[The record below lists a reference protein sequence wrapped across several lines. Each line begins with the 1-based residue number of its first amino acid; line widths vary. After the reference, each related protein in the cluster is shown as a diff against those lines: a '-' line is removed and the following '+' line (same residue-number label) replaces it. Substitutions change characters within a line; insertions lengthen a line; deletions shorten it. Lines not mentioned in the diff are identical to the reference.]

1 MKKIIFSLLL
11 MMIATGIS
19 CGEELKVFGQDFFS
33 NVNLSGVE
41 FSRFIPDKYYLGPGD
56 QIEISVWGV
65 TEFRQQMEI
74 DREGSIIVP
83 RIGKIYLSGKNLI
96 QAKKYLQDIFSR
108 TYRDI
113 KLELTLVKPR
123 QITVFVMG
131 EVVKPGTYA
140 ITTSSSIL
148 EILGLAGG
156 ITERGS
162 MRKVSIVHR
171 DGTKQEIDLY
181 PVFFG
186 DGLPDITIQAED
198 VVYVPLATQFV
209 SISGA
214 VRRPAKYEMTEPLS
228 LKKLIEYAGGF
239 LPEADTKRIAVFRN
253 DTIAGRTII
262 DIFPQNQK
270 QDALEKFFL
279 TDGDWIE
286 VSFIS
291 KDVVDCVF
299 VEGIIKNPGK
309 YGWKQGL
316 TVSDIVKESDFLP
329 ETSQEQAEI
338 IRENTSGA
346 REIIQ
351 FSLVDAV
358 RKIKDV
364 ELQPRDRIVIRSKQ
378 QPVKTVTLSGE
389 VKFPGQYVISSGE
402 TLSSV
407 INRAGGFTS
416 QAYLPA
422 TVFTRVSVR
431 QREKQEL
438 EKFIMEKQATLEKE
452 AGRTES
458 EEEKALIEKSKT
470 LLQQLAQTPV
480 TGRVVVNLE
489 PWEKFV
495 GSESDLTL
503 ENGDAIHIPAK
514 PTIVSVVGEVNHAAN
529 VLYKPEADI
538 NYYIDKA
545 GSYTK
550 NADIKN
556 IFIVKVNGTATRNLK
571 RIDPGDVVVVG
582 FLAKDRPGKILKD
595 ILQMLYYV
603 KMIID

>member
-452 AGRTES
+452 AGRT
-458 EEEKALIEKSKT
+458 
-470 LLQQLAQTPV
+470 
-480 TGRVVVNLE
+480 
-489 PWEKFV
+489 
-495 GSESDLTL
+495 
-503 ENGDAIHIPAK
+503 
-514 PTIVSVVGEVNHAAN
+514 
-529 VLYKPEADI
+529 
-538 NYYIDKA
+538 
-545 GSYTK
+545 
-550 NADIKN
+550 
-556 IFIVKVNGTATRNLK
+556 
-571 RIDPGDVVVVG
+571 
-582 FLAKDRPGKILKD
+582 
-595 ILQMLYYV
+595 
-603 KMIID
+603 